1 MSDPTRI
8 PTLPTAPPNNR
19 TEAANG
25 ANRTKDSTRQA
36 NSAVGTA
43 APSFA
48 ELLRTRQGIASDT
61 TGLPAAD
68 ADAIRFS
75 AHAQTRL
82 QSRHI
87 AMQPDHIAR
96 LQSAVGR
103 AAAKGSKDAL
113 VLMDDM
119 ALIVS
124 VKNRTVVTVVDKDN
138 LKQNVFTNI
147 DSAVIA

>member
-1 MSDPTRI
+1 MTDPARINGVPRAPRAEPNEQAEQTRR
-8 PTLPTAPPNNR
+8 TQADTNRAGGNAP
-19 TEAANG
+19 
-25 ANRTKDSTRQA
+25 
-36 NSAVGTA
+36 
-43 APSFA
+43 PSFA
-48 ELLRTRQGIASDT
+48 DLLRLRQGVSAPAS
-61 TGLPAAD
+61 PAAQPG
-68 ADAIRFS
+68 ADALRFS

-87 AMQPDHIAR
+87 DLQPAHLQR

-103 AAAKGSKDAL
+103 AAGKGSRDSL

-119 ALIVS
+119 AFVVS
-124 VKNRTVVTVVDKDN
+124 VTNRTVVTVVDKDS

>member
-1 MSDPTRI
+1 MTDDGRINGVPRAPRAEPIKQAEQPRSSQSGPNKAGGTPAPT
-8 PTLPTAPPNNR
+8 
-19 TEAANG
+19 
-25 ANRTKDSTRQA
+25 
-36 NSAVGTA
+36 
-43 APSFA
+43 FA
-48 ELLRTRQGIASDT
+48 ELLRERQGVVAP
-61 TGLPAAD
+61 PAAPNQTNPD
-68 ADAIRFS
+68 ALRFS

-87 AMQPDHIAR
+87 DLQPAHIQR

-103 AAAKGSKDAL
+103 AAGKGSKDSL

-119 ALIVS
+119 AFVVS
-124 VKNRTVVTVVDKDN
+124 VTNRTVVTVVDKDS